1 MAVIKKDYSY
11 MEFPLSI
18 QRQDAFPLD
27 KSSVFYSLEEAEEY
41 ASTSPLSYPTQV
53 IGVIDESADSAKLY
67 RINVDGTLAEIGS
80 SKENKLE
87 WGSIG

>member
-1 MAVIKKDYSY
+1 